1 MKKLTQLR
9 LKKEVTQ
16 EELGKA
22 IGVSEKTI
30 STYETGRRNLPVD
43 KAKKIGD
50 YFQVNWWELY
60 EDERG
65 WLLLRR

>member
-43 KAKKIGD
+43 KAKKIGE
-50 YFQVNWWELY
+50 YFKFDWWELY
-60 EDERG
+60 ED
-65 WLLLRR
+65 

>member
-43 KAKKIGD
+43 KAKKIGE
-50 YFQVNWWELY
+50 YFKVNWWQLY
-60 EDERG
+60 ED
-65 WLLLRR
+65 

>member
-9 LKKEVTQ
+9 LKKEITQ

-60 EDERG
+60 ED
-65 WLLLRR
+65 

>member
-43 KAKKIGD
+43 KAKKIGE

>member
-9 LKKEVTQ
+9 LKKKVTQ
-16 EELGKA
+16 EELGKV

-43 KAKKIGD
+43 KAKKIGE
-50 YFQVNWWELY
+50 YFQVNWWLLY
-60 EDERG
+60 ED
-65 WLLLRR
+65 

>member
-43 KAKKIGD
+43 KAKKIGE

-60 EDERG
+60 ED
-65 WLLLRR
+65 

>member
-65 WLLLRR
+65 

>member
-43 KAKKIGD
+43 KAKKIGK
-50 YFQVNWWELY
+50 YFKFNWRELY
-60 EDERG
+60 ED
-65 WLLLRR
+65 

>member
-60 EDERG
+60 ED
-65 WLLLRR
+65 

>member
-43 KAKKIGD
+43 KAKKIGE
-50 YFQVNWWELY
+50 YFKVDWWELY
-60 EDERG
+60 EDWG
-65 WLLLRR
+65 GD

>member
-1 MKKLTQLR
+1 MKKITQLR

-43 KAKKIGD
+43 KAKKIGE
-50 YFQVNWWELY
+50 YFQVNWWQLY
-60 EDERG
+60 ED
-65 WLLLRR
+65 

>member
-43 KAKKIGD
+43 KAKKIGE

-65 WLLLRR
+65 

>member
-43 KAKKIGD
+43 KAKKIGE
-50 YFQVNWWELY
+50 YFQVNWWQLY
-60 EDERG
+60 ED
-65 WLLLRR
+65 

>member
-43 KAKKIGD
+43 KAKKIGE
-50 YFQVNWWELY
+50 YFKVNWWELY
-60 EDERG
+60 ED
-65 WLLLRR
+65 

>member
-1 MKKLTQLR
+1 MKKITQLR

-43 KAKKIGD
+43 KAKKIGE
-50 YFQVNWWELY
+50 YFKFDWWELY
-60 EDERG
+60 ED
-65 WLLLRR
+65 

>member
-1 MKKLTQLR
+1 MKKLIQLR

-16 EELGKA
+16 EKLGKA

-43 KAKKIGD
+43 KAKKIGE
-50 YFQVNWWELY
+50 YFQVNWWQLY
-60 EDERG
+60 ED
-65 WLLLRR
+65 

>member
-9 LKKEVTQ
+9 LKKEITQ

-43 KAKKIGD
+43 KAKKIGE

-60 EDERG
+60 ED
-65 WLLLRR
+65 